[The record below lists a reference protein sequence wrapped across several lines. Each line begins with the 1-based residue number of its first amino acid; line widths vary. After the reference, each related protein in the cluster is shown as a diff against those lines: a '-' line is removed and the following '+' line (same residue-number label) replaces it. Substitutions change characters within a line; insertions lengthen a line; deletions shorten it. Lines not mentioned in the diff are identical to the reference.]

1 MYVHLVLYRYCRIS
15 DRTGSNAIFM
25 KNSYRY
31 INTVLQKNIEK
42 IPRYMDGIQVLY
54 MFLDRVLVLV
64 TMLIKTPRWT
74 AVMNF

>member
-1 MYVHLVLYRYCRIS
+1 
-15 DRTGSNAIFM
+15 
-25 KNSYRY
+25 
-31 INTVLQKNIEK
+31 
-42 IPRYMDGIQVLY
+42 MDGIQVLY